1 MVIAERELWLAISRM
16 LWVFEIH
23 EIPGEPIDLT
33 EYDGQA
39 GRSPVPFRI
48 RLTPRDCQIEEILTK
63 LQV

>member
-1 MVIAERELWLAISRM
+1 MVVAERELWLAISRM
-16 LWVFEIH
+16 LWAFQIH

-48 RLTPRDCQIEEILTK
+48 MLTPRDRQIADILTE
-63 LQV
+63 LDV